1 MHSLLPQL
9 SDLIIEHRLF
19 RYVNLQFSGRQFV
32 TDRHHCMTVTY
43 INSTKTKS
51 IETLPAYRQYWSD
64 TPMTSIVSFS
74 VSSFCAAFPLLPA

>member
-32 TDRHHCMTVTY
+32 SDRHHCMTITY
-43 INSTKTKS
+43 IKTKTES
-51 IETLPAYRQYWSD
+51 IKTLPEYRQYWSD
-64 TPMTSIVSFS
+64 TPMTSIFSFS
-74 VSSFCAAFPLLPA
+74 VFSFCAAFPLLPA